1 MGSPGVIHSDI
12 RLRVQE
18 SVHRLW
24 FSIQEYVQRFDPTAS
39 PSDFTDRIA
48 KRLVNRIEDHSDDA
62 EIDTAVQNTVRVLV
76 HEDRRNAQ
84 RRAPFW
90 RTLSDSNGVADS
102 QSLDFANR
110 IEMESQMQF
119 LRQHL
124 SADQLAILESL
135 YGFQEEELTVE
146 ELARNLRMQ
155 RMALYQKLHR
165 LYVKLRRDLRTGDTV
180 L

>member
-1 MGSPGVIHSDI
+1 MGSSGVTHSDI

-48 KRLVNRIEDHSDDA
+48 KRLLNRIEDRSDDA
-62 EIDTAVQNTVRVLV
+62 EIDAAVQNTVKVLV

-84 RRAPFW
+84 RRASFW
-90 RTLSDSNGVADS
+90 RTLSDSNGIADS
-102 QSLDFANR
+102 QSLDFASKV
-110 IEMESQMQF
+110 EMESQMQF
-119 LRQHL
+119 LRQQL

-146 ELARNLRMQ
+146 ELAQHLGMQ

-165 LYVKLRRDLRTGDTV
+165 LYVKLRRELGTDDTI